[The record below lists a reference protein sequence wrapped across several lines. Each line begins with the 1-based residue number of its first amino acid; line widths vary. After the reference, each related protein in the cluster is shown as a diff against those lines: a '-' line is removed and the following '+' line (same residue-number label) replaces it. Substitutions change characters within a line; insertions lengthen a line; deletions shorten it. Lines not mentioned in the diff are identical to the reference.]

1 MNNEIVNPLK
11 GKELRDLAR
20 SNPEN
25 AYRYL
30 EENKQLWIQIAAKDP
45 FDSADALEEFEPIE
59 AGRLIT
65 ELPT

>member
-30 EENKQLWIQIAAKDP
+30 EENKQLWIQIAL
-45 FDSADALEEFEPIE
+45 S
-59 AGRLIT
+59 LIHI
-65 ELPT
+65 